1 MLDLLPDADGE
12 VVAVAGLVT
21 LVVDVSDEDTVLDV
35 LGLPLGLAELDTLLV
50 DEDVARGD
58 RDTEADAVT
67 VFVAIADAV
76 VLLVPRGDCVLD
88 ADCKD
93 VLVDDI
99 VNEDVGV
106 VVPDFE
112 TEGDPVLVR
121 LPAGDFVD
129 VVD

>member
-1 MLDLLPDADGE
+1 
-12 VVAVAGLVT
+12 
-21 LVVDVSDEDTVLDV
+21 
-35 LGLPLGLAELDTLLV
+35 
-50 DEDVARGD
+50 
-58 RDTEADAVT
+58 VT

>member
-76 VLLVPRGDCVLD
+76 VLLVPRGVCVLE
-88 ADCKD
+88 ADCND
-93 VLVDDI
+93 VLVDDM
-99 VNEDVGV
+99 VNDEVGV

>member
-21 LVVDVSDEDTVLDV
+21 LAVDVSDEDTVLDV
-35 LGLPLGLAELDTLLV
+35 LGLPLGLGELDTLLV
-50 DEDVARGD
+50 EEDVARGV

-67 VFVAIADAV
+67 VFVTIADAV
-76 VLLVPRGDCVLD
+76 VLLVPIGDCVLD
-88 ADCKD
+88 ADCND

-99 VNEDVGV
+99 VSDEVGV

-112 TEGDPVLVR
+112 TEGDPELVR